1 MTGKQAI
8 IQLKVKINQ
17 LDTASNRTVRSE
29 QALLF
34 LNDAYLKLAK
44 AKYRNTNQQ
53 EDTTGFQLNQV
64 TTDELNHLTKVQ
76 ELVPNQEGDEYNI
89 SISDI
94 DNYWIHL
101 RSELKIKVG
110 TKEKWIKNPNYTSL
124 DVLGPSASDPFN
136 ETIPSSPIIFFE
148 NDKIKVLVKDF
159 EVKTHKI
166 VYYSKPVVI
175 ANDEEIKAPFA
186 DEIVDMAAV
195 MLLEN
200 WGDQRATSLLSLNR
214 IVENE

>member
-17 LDTASNRTVRSE
+17 LDTASNRTVRPE

-34 LNDAYLKLAK
+34 LNNAYLKLAK
-44 AKYRNTNQQ
+44 AKYKNNNQQ
-53 EDTTGFQLNQV
+53 GDTTGFQLNQV

-89 SISDI
+89 STSDI

-101 RSELKIKVG
+101 RSELEIKVG
-110 TKEKWIKNPNYTSL
+110 AKEKWIKSPNYTSL
-124 DVLGPSASDPFN
+124 DVLGTAVVDPFN
-136 ETIPSSPIIFFE
+136 ETIPSSPITFFE
-148 NDKIKVLVKDF
+148 DNKIKVLVKDF
-159 EVKTHKI
+159 EVKTHKV

-195 MLLEN
+195 MMLEN
-200 WGDQRATSLLSLNR
+200 WGDQRATSLLSVNKV
-214 IVENE
+214 VENE